1 MTYIE
6 TAISEFRN
14 EADRDFISLCL
25 IAGDVEY
32 DLAVTDQQDIRDKSL
47 QIIRGLM
54 DRDVYP
60 GDYMIERLKTAG
72 FFFWIGT
79 PDQLLKRIETEWIAL
94 GKSPTLAKPI
104 CWFALRPAHAE
115 VDATTKG

>member
-32 DLAVTDQQDIRDKSL
+32 DLALVDQQEIRDKSL
-47 QIIRGLM
+47 QIVRGLM

-60 GDYMIERLKTAG
+60 GDYTLESLKTVG
-72 FFFWIGT
+72 FMFWPGT
-79 PDQLLKRIETEWIAL
+79 PDELVKRIETEWIAL
-94 GKSPTLAKPI
+94 GKTPDLVDSI
-104 CWFALRPAHAE
+104 CWFALRPAYAE
-115 VDATTKG
+115 AGLTAEG